1 MATVRLEGYKLRF
14 YIGKQFKKAF
24 FKDFE
29 QSLGRNLTEEEKKGF
44 TIDLGLT
51 SFDYITRD
59 LRGQLEPMEDWVAMT
74 EANIQYKGS
83 SEEIIHNFS
92 NWMADNGFEEEEI
105 EAYLEMGE

>member
-1 MATVRLEGYKLRF
+1 MATVKLEGYELSF

-29 QSLGRNLTEEEKKGF
+29 QSLGRNLTEEEKNGF

-51 SFDYITRD
+51 SFDYTTRD
-59 LRGQLEPMEDWVAMT
+59 LKGRLEPMEDWVAMT

-83 SEEIIHNFS
+83 SEEIIHNFRK
-92 NWMADNGFEEEEI
+92 WLEDNEFEEEEI
-105 EAYLEMGE
+105 EAYLEIGE